1 MTQPKAKC
9 SQCTRRVDIGSFTGT
24 YALHNN
30 KSGEICSGSSTQIPK
45 ELLPLANLRNPK
57 KSVTKKKK
65 FQKETSG
72 SLFAQFEINQQA
84 TIKRSLTE
92 ERAVKDAQ
100 RSEVGSRNSVRSIG
114 GGLPTLGK
122 NS

>member
-1 MTQPKAKC
+1 M
-9 SQCTRRVDIGSFTGT
+9 
-24 YALHNN
+24 
-30 KSGEICSGSSTQIPK
+30 
-45 ELLPLANLRNPK
+45 ANMRNPK

-100 RSEVGSRNSVRSIG
+100 RSEVGSWNSVRSIG